1 MQNNRTGNSLAGA
14 MPYATSAEKA
24 ALEKPDEYSC
34 EQFARHMIERRVLE
48 AIIRD
53 MPEQKTT
60 MSITAIGSWVSL
72 NRLWSFT
79 AAVIAALFVLTV
91 ASCASLERL
100 PAVPAINTARALP
113 LGLPNARFFLEQ
125 REELIAEGQQGLERQ
140 RETLGL
146 GPDAPL
152 PPARFLAISGGGDEG
167 AFSSGLLIGWTEAGN
182 RPNFQIVTGVSTGA
196 LIAPFAFLGP
206 DYDPQLREV
215 YTTISTKDVLLKRGI
230 IGGILSDAF
239 SDTTP
244 LWKLISRFLDEP
256 MMEAI
261 AREYKKGRLLLIGTT
276 DLDAQRPSIWNIG
289 AIAASGR
296 PGALD
301 LIRKILRA
309 SSAIPGV
316 FQPVMI
322 DVLLDG
328 KPYQELH
335 VDGGAI
341 AQIFLYPPTISLNSF
356 ADRDRQAFLIL
367 NGRNAPEWENVGRR
381 TLSISGRA
389 IATLLRSSGTNDL
402 ARIYFVTQRDGVD
415 YNLAYIDSDFTTKHP
430 AENFDK
436 TYMNALF
443 DYAYR
448 EARRGYPWRKVPP
461 DLAET
466 RQ

>member
-1 MQNNRTGNSLAGA
+1 
-14 MPYATSAEKA
+14 
-24 ALEKPDEYSC
+24 
-34 EQFARHMIERRVLE
+34 
-48 AIIRD
+48 
-53 MPEQKTT
+53 
-60 MSITAIGSWVSL
+60 
-72 NRLWSFT
+72 
-79 AAVIAALFVLTV
+79 
-91 ASCASLERL
+91 L
-100 PAVPAINTARALP
+100 PAVPAISTARALP
-113 LGLPNARFFLEQ
+113 LGLVNARFFLEQ
-125 REELIAEGQQGLERQ
+125 RAELIAEGQQGLERQ
-140 RETLGL
+140 RQALGL
-146 GPDAPL
+146 APDAPL
-152 PPARFLAISGGGDEG
+152 PPAQFLAISGGGDEG
-167 AFSSGLLIGWTEAGN
+167 AFGSGLLIGWTEAGN

-206 DYDPQLREV
+206 DYDPQLRQV
-215 YTTISTKDVLLKRGI
+215 YTTISTKDILLKRGI
-230 IGGILSDAF
+230 IEAIFSDAF

-244 LWKLISRFLDEP
+244 LWKLISRFVDEP
-256 MMEAI
+256 LMEAI

-341 AQIFLYPPTISLNSF
+341 AQIFLYPPTISLNRF
-356 ADRDRQAFLIL
+356 ADRSRQAFLIR
-367 NGRNAPEWENVGRR
+367 NGRNAPEWENVDRR

-389 IATLLRSSGTNDL
+389 ILTLLRSGATNDL

-415 YNLAYIDSDFTTKHP
+415 YNLAYIDSDFMMKHP

-443 DYAYR
+443 DYAYQQ
-448 EARRGYPWRKVPP
+448 ARHGYPWRKVPP
-461 DLAET
+461 VLAEPEEQT
-466 RQ
+466 QSARR

>member
-53 MPEQKTT
+53 MPERKTT

-79 AAVIAALFVLTV
+79 AAVIAALFVLTI

-167 AFSSGLLIGWTEAGN
+167 AFSSGLLIGWAEAGN

-196 LIAPFAFLGP
+196 LIAPFAFL
-206 DYDPQLREV
+206 
-215 YTTISTKDVLLKRGI
+215 
-230 IGGILSDAF
+230 
-239 SDTTP
+239 
-244 LWKLISRFLDEP
+244 
-256 MMEAI
+256 
-261 AREYKKGRLLLIGTT
+261 
-276 DLDAQRPSIWNIG
+276 
-289 AIAASGR
+289 
-296 PGALD
+296 
-301 LIRKILRA
+301 
-309 SSAIPGV
+309 
-316 FQPVMI
+316 
-322 DVLLDG
+322 
-328 KPYQELH
+328 
-335 VDGGAI
+335 
-341 AQIFLYPPTISLNSF
+341 
-356 ADRDRQAFLIL
+356 
-367 NGRNAPEWENVGRR
+367 
-381 TLSISGRA
+381 
-389 IATLLRSSGTNDL
+389 
-402 ARIYFVTQRDGVD
+402 
-415 YNLAYIDSDFTTKHP
+415 
-430 AENFDK
+430 
-436 TYMNALF
+436 
-443 DYAYR
+443 
-448 EARRGYPWRKVPP
+448 
-461 DLAET
+461 
-466 RQ
+466 